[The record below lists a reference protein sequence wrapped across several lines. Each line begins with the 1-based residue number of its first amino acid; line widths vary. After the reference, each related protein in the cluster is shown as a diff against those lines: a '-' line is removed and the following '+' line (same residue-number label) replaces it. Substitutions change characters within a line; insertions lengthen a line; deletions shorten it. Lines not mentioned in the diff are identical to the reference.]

1 MLNRLQQNRSE
12 ETLMVQALQAPISFD
27 EFIDWLP
34 ESSENR
40 YELHEG
46 KIIEMA
52 KPKGK
57 HSDVAGFTSGT
68 LFVEITRSLLPW
80 FIPREC
86 IVRSLDGKSG
96 YEPDVIV
103 LSRPELVDEP
113 RWESGSI
120 LTLGKSIKL
129 IVEVVS
135 TNWQDDYLTKLRDY
149 EALGIQEYWIVDY
162 VGLGGRQFIGN
173 PKQPTFSVYTLIDG
187 EYEVQRFRM
196 GDPGGICEAARIV
209 SPTFPELHLT
219 VDQVFAAGQ

>member
-1 MLNRLQQNRSE
+1 
-12 ETLMVQALQAPISFD
+12 MVQALVQTSVAFD
-27 EFIDWLP
+27 DFIEWLP

-52 KPKGK
+52 KPRGQ
-57 HSDVAGFTSGT
+57 HSDVAGFTALKAGI
-68 LFVEITRSLLPW
+68 EIERLGLPYS
-80 FIPREC
+80 IPREC
-86 IVRSLDGKSG
+86 IVRSADGESG

-103 LSRPELVDEP
+103 LNRPELVDEP

-149 EALGIQEYWIVDY
+149 ELLGIQEYWLIDY
-162 VGLGGRQFIGN
+162 AALGGRRFIGN
-173 PKQPTFSVYTLIDG
+173 PKLPTFTVCSLLDG
-187 EYEVQRFRM
+187 EYDLQSFRE
-196 GDPGGICEAARIV
+196 GNRII
-209 SPTFPELHLT
+209 SPTFPELDLT
-219 VDQVFAAGQ
+219 VDQVFAAGN

>member
-1 MLNRLQQNRSE
+1 
-12 ETLMVQALQAPISFD
+12 MVQALEAPIPFD
-27 EFIDWLP
+27 EFIEWLP

-40 YELHEG
+40 YELHRG
-46 KIIEMA
+46 RIVEMA
-52 KPKGK
+52 KPRGQ
-57 HSDVAGFTSGT
+57 HSDVAGFTT
-68 LFVEITRSLLPW
+68 LKTGIAIEQIGLPY

-135 TNWQDDYLTKLRDY
+135 TNWQDDYLHKLADY

-173 PKQPTFSVYTLIDG
+173 PKRPTFSVYTLIDG
-187 EYEVQRFRM
+187 EYEVQRFREE
-196 GDPGGICEAARIV
+196 DRLF
-209 SPTFPELHLT
+209 SPTFPELNLT